1 MKNVLVRQLQG
12 SVLATLLGLLLAYPS
27 LSWAVGL
34 GRLSLS
40 SALNQP
46 LAATIDITNL
56 RDLSSEE
63 IRVGLAPKIVFEEL
77 GVQWSY
83 TLDDIALRVEPSAGG
98 ASVVLTTDDPIVEPF
113 LNFVVEVLWPKG
125 RMIREYTVFLDP
137 PVLMAPGFVAPRV
150 SQVESGQADDG
161 QSGRASGSKGSA
173 PSALGEMTQAGD
185 TLWEIAL
192 AARPSRSV
200 SVQEMMLAIQRLNPE
215 AFIDA
220 NINRL
225 KAGYVLQMPSGEEFS
240 RLNTLEAIAQVAE
253 QNRALTETSASKKK
267 TAAPGLDVALPAEP
281 STEGQLVILA
291 EDESLAVE
299 SLDSDIAAA
308 AAESAR
314 VKAEDASVRASE
326 ENALLQSRLS
336 AFEAQLAD
344 LADAITIKD
353 AEIARLQKQLADMER
368 PTPQVESPFLAT
380 TTIGLLAIVVVL
392 VVGLLLVSARLRRLS
407 RNLQSISTGGQ
418 SLALEAEADIATERS
433 GKRSR
438 SVVSSKQAP
447 EDSTREP
454 PKIESPTADVSEPS
468 VQDQSKQRDQE
479 LESLPDPFGLPES
492 VVSTPTEENS
502 AEVATA
508 DPVEIDLGDLESL
521 EDLEELD
528 LDEIEVDM
536 PEVETPMPLEANP
549 QKPPAEDEVLDQD
562 EDPAS
567 MLDLAR
573 AYIEMEHHQEAKRL
587 LARVIQIGLP
597 HEIADAEQML
607 ASLKE

>member
-113 LNFVVEVLWPKG
+113 LNFVVEVLWSKG

-161 QSGRASGSKGSA
+161 LSGRASGSKGSA

-267 TAAPGLDVALPAEP
+267 N
-281 STEGQLVILA
+281 S
-291 EDESLAVE
+291 
-299 SLDSDIAAA
+299 
-308 AAESAR
+308 SAW
-314 VKAEDASVRASE
+314 S
-326 ENALLQSRLS
+326 
-336 AFEAQLAD
+336 
-344 LADAITIKD
+344 
-353 AEIARLQKQLADMER
+353 
-368 PTPQVESPFLAT
+368 
-380 TTIGLLAIVVVL
+380 
-392 VVGLLLVSARLRRLS
+392 
-407 RNLQSISTGGQ
+407 
-418 SLALEAEADIATERS
+418 
-433 GKRSR
+433 
-438 SVVSSKQAP
+438 
-447 EDSTREP
+447 
-454 PKIESPTADVSEPS
+454 
-468 VQDQSKQRDQE
+468 
-479 LESLPDPFGLPES
+479 
-492 VVSTPTEENS
+492 
-502 AEVATA
+502 
-508 DPVEIDLGDLESL
+508 
-521 EDLEELD
+521 
-528 LDEIEVDM
+528 
-536 PEVETPMPLEANP
+536 
-549 QKPPAEDEVLDQD
+549 
-562 EDPAS
+562 
-567 MLDLAR
+567 
-573 AYIEMEHHQEAKRL
+573 
-587 LARVIQIGLP
+587 
-597 HEIADAEQML
+597 
-607 ASLKE
+607 